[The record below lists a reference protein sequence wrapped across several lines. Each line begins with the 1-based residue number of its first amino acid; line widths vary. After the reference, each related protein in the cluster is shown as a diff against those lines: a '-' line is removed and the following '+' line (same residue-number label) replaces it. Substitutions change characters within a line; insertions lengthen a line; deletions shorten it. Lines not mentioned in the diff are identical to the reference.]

1 MVDLTGQNHALEQV
15 LQTYGEHTDSCGVH
29 WKGSA
34 ASGGAVGEDSI
45 LAALDR
51 VPVDEATG
59 KLDPA
64 ASARTKSCLL
74 IATINS
80 GHARALRRLLE
91 MGCSPN
97 GAMDGY
103 DTAAAVA
110 ELESVA
116 AVLNEVH
123 PEAIEKVL
131 KRYVAAALDRS
142 RDAGIAD
149 YAGPADPKN
158 VTNLLK
164 AAGGGTINGAISLV
178 AAAMDPAVD
187 SARPLN
193 KAVKERNEPCVR
205 VLLELGADP
214 NAGRIKPLLVCA
226 GLQQKSAEADAAR
239 VCRMLLDAGAN
250 ADGVGHDQTTAVAH
264 AARAGCDA
272 VLATLVDHGA
282 NLELA
287 VRGIF
292 GSQSDTRYTPLEV
305 AARGVTGELELAG
318 TTEDTVRL
326 LIRGGSKLEPQR
338 AATGLLAALDGI
350 APYGDSYAAD
360 CATRAAESPEV
371 VLRRGRR
378 HALADL
384 IRYVIAN
391 GGDAAEPNS
400 TTPEA
405 LATRVALVDEFERL
419 SAAFAVGDKV
429 VVEGLKAK
437 PKYNGKTAV
446 VRGRVNARGRFPVT
460 VEMRD
465 GPETIALKLANL
477 RAADE

>member
-15 LQTYGEHTDSCGVH
+15 LQSYGEHTDSCGVH

-34 ASGGAVGEDSI
+34 ASGGAAGEDSI

-80 GHARALRRLLE
+80 GHARALRRLVE

-97 GAMDGY
+97 GATDGY

-149 YAGPADPKN
+149 YAGPAQGEN
-158 VTNLLK
+158 VAKLLES
-164 AAGGGTINGAISLV
+164 AGGTIDGAMSLV
-178 AAAMDPAVD
+178 AAAMDPAID

-239 VCRMLLDAGAN
+239 VCRLLLDAGAD

-305 AARGVTGELELAG
+305 AARGVAGELEFAG

-360 CATRAAESPEV
+360 RATRAAESPEV